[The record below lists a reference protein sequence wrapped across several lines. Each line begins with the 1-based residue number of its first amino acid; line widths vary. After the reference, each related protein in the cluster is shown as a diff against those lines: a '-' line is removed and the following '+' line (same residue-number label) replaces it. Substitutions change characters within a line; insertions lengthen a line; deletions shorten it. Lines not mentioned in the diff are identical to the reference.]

1 MNYLRGVRPNG
12 HGGTLVL
19 NSNAPRRRWVAIFAT
34 VAAMALV
41 ASSCSSDD
49 NTTGSGASTTTP
61 ADEGQPKAGGSVVYG
76 LEAETLGG
84 WCPQSAQLAAGGIQV
99 AGAIYDTLTA
109 PNEKGDYVPYLA
121 KSITPNAEY
130 TEWTIGLR
138 SGIKFHN
145 GEDLNADI
153 VKRNLDGYL
162 SGILFGLVLADIN
175 EVTVADPMTVKV
187 TTRIPWV
194 AFPAHLWGSGRLG
207 IAAAEQ
213 LDAGPDCQRKL
224 IGTGPF
230 KLVEWRPND
239 RLVAEKNPQY
249 WQKDENGVQLPYLDQ
264 ITFRPQENTSQ
275 LVSGLKGGQYDL
287 IHLTDGKEI
296 SRLRQDSQV
305 KLLESTRSAEVGHV
319 MLNASK
325 PPFNNINARLAVAYA
340 TDADELNRV
349 HEAGIHKLAKQPY
362 AAETL
367 GYQEDPGF
375 PEYNLERAKEFVAK
389 YKQET
394 GQDLRFEL
402 DTTPDPATQALAAS
416 HKAQWEEAG
425 IVANIVA
432 PTEQSQYISVGIA
445 GSYEGILWRNFPG
458 GDPDTLYYW
467 WHEKAWNDETQAFDK
482 PNLTNFGRIND
493 PEIDAALEA
502 GRSEPDRATREGYYQ
517 TIGKEFAT
525 GAYNIWTWY
534 STWGFAGKTDVNG
547 VIAPNLPGDGDAPVT
562 TNGDERGLPIASVQP
577 VVGLWRG

>member
-1 MNYLRGVRPNG
+1 
-12 HGGTLVL
+12 VL
-19 NSNAPRRRWVAIFAT
+19 DSYAPRRRRWVAGFAV

-41 ASSCSSDD
+41 ASACSSDD
-49 NTTGSGASTTTP
+49 DGNTAGSGTNATTP
-61 ADEGQPKAGGSVVYG
+61 ADEGQAKPGGSVVYG

-99 AGAIYDTLTA
+99 ASAIYDTLTA

-121 KSITPNAEY
+121 KSIEPNADY

-145 GEDLNADI
+145 GEDLNAEI
-153 VKRNLDGYL
+153 VKKNLDGYL
-162 SGILFGLVLADIN
+162 TGVLFGLVLADVN
-175 EVTVADPMTVKV
+175 EITVADPMTVKI
-187 TTRIPWV
+187 TTRVPWV
-194 AFPAHLWGSGRLG
+194 AFPAFLWSTGRLG

-213 LDAGPDCQRKL
+213 IDAGEDCKRKL

-230 KLVEWRPND
+230 KLVEWTPND
-239 RLVAEKNPQY
+239 KLVAEKNPTY

-287 IHLTDGKEI
+287 VHLTDGKEI
-296 SRLRQDSQV
+296 SRLRNDSQV
-305 KLLESTRSAEVGHV
+305 KQLESTRSAEIGHV
-319 MLNASK
+319 MLNTSK
-325 PPFNNINARLAVAYA
+325 PPFNNLNARLALAYA

-349 HEAGIHKLAKQPY
+349 HEGGIHKLAKQPY
-362 AAETL
+362 APETL
-367 GYQEDPGF
+367 GYQEDPGW
-375 PEYNLERAKEFVAK
+375 PEFNLQKAKDAAAK

-425 IVANIVA
+425 IIANIVA
-432 PTEQSQYISVGIA
+432 PTEQSQYINVGIG
-445 GSYEGILWRNFPG
+445 GSYEAILWRNFPG
-458 GDPDTLYYW
+458 GDPDTLYVW
-467 WHEKAWNDETQAFDK
+467 WHSKAWNDETQAFDK
-482 PNLTNFGRIND
+482 VNLTNFGRIND

-502 GRSEPDRATREGYYQ
+502 GRSETDKAKREQHYQ
-517 TIGKEFAT
+517 NIGKEFAKD
-525 GAYNIWTWY
+525 AYKIWTWY
-534 STWGFAGKTDVNG
+534 STWAFAGKTDVNG
-547 VIAPNLPGDGDAPVT
+547 VVAPKLPGDGDAPVT

-577 VVGLWRG
+577 VLGLWRG